1 MELDAATLKQ
11 VLRFQYLELTEARI
25 YEKLAKREKNAHN
38 RKVLQ
43 QIADDEVRHY
53 KFWKDYSG
61 QEVASSRLRVAW
73 FSLLARLLGITFCVN
88 LLERDE
94 VNIAAEYRNILDVI
108 PAARPIMEEE
118 EAHEQHLLAML
129 DEERL
134 RYTGSI
140 VLGLNDALVELT
152 GALAGLTFAFQN
164 LQQNLQL
171 VALAGLV
178 TGIAAAMSMAASEF
192 LATRTE
198 ADNRNPLR
206 AAFYTG
212 IAYLVTVFLLV
223 LPYLYLASQP
233 HAAPLW
239 GLSVLHQALGATLLI
254 GVGIVAA
261 FNYYVSVAQHQPFR
275 RRFIEMCS
283 ISGGVALLSYGVGV
297 LLRGWFNISV

>member
-1 MELDAATLKQ
+1 MMELDAATLKQ
-11 VLRFQYLELTEARI
+11 VLRFQYLELTEALI
-25 YEKLAKREKNAHN
+25 YERLARRERNPAN

-43 QIADDEVRHY
+43 QIANDEVRHY
-53 KFWKDYSG
+53 EFWKEYSG
-61 QEVASSRLRVAW
+61 QEVAPSRLRVAW
-73 FSLLARLLGITFCVN
+73 FSLLARLFGITFCVN

-94 VNIAAEYRNILDVI
+94 VNIAAEYRNILDII

-118 EAHEQHLLAML
+118 EAHEQHLLGML

-134 RYTGSI
+134 LYTGSM
-140 VLGLNDALVELT
+140 VLGLNDALGELT

-164 LQQNLQL
+164 LRL

-198 ADNRNPLR
+198 GDARNPLR

-212 IAYLVTVFLLV
+212 VAYLVTVFLLV
-223 LPYLYLASQP
+223 MPYLALQP
-233 HAAPLW
+233 DAPDLL

-254 GVGIVAA
+254 GAGIVGA
-261 FNYYVSVAQHQPFR
+261 FNFYVSVAQNQPFR
-275 RRFIEMCS
+275 RRFIEMCA
-283 ISGGVALLSYGVGV
+283 ISGGVALLSYGVAIM
-297 LLRGWFNISV
+297 LRGYFDISP

>member
-25 YEKLAKREKNAHN
+25 YERLAQRERNPAN

-43 QIADDEVRHY
+43 QIAEDEVRHY
-53 KFWKDYSG
+53 EFWKEYSG
-61 QEVASSRLRVAW
+61 QKVAPSRLRVAW
-73 FSLLARLLGITFCVN
+73 FSLLARLFGITFCVN

-94 VNIAAEYRNILDVI
+94 VNIAAEYRSIIDVI

-118 EAHEQHLLAML
+118 EAHEQHLLGML

-134 RYTGSI
+134 QYTGSM

-164 LQQNLQL
+164 LRL

-198 ADNRNPLR
+198 GDARNPLR

-212 IAYLVTVFLLV
+212 VAYLVTVFLLV
-223 LPYLYLASQP
+223 MPYLALQP
-233 HAAPLW
+233 DSPELL
-239 GLSVLHQALGATLLI
+239 GLSVLHRALGATLLI
-254 GVGIVAA
+254 GVGIVGA
-261 FNYYVSVAQHQPFR
+261 FNYYVSVAQNQPFR
-275 RRFIEMCS
+275 RRFLEMCA
-283 ISGGVALLSYGVGV
+283 ISGGVALLSYGVAIV
-297 LLRGWFNISV
+297 LRGYFDISL

>member
-1 MELDAATLKQ
+1 MEHDAATLKQ

-25 YEKLAKREKNAHN
+25 YEKLAKREKNAQN

-53 KFWKDYSG
+53 EFWKDYSG
-61 QEVASSRLRVAW
+61 QEVAPSRLRVAW

-94 VNIAAEYRNILDVI
+94 VNIATEYRNILDVI

-152 GALAGLTFAFQN
+152 GS
-164 LQQNLQL
+164 
-171 VALAGLV
+171 
-178 TGIAAAMSMAASEF
+178 AAAMSMAAAEF

-239 GLSVLHQALGATLLI
+239 GLSVLHQARGATLLI

-275 RRFIEMCS
+275 RRFIEMCA

-297 LLRGWFNISV
+297 LLRGWFDISV

>member
-25 YEKLAKREKNAHN
+25 YEKLAQREKNAHN
-38 RKVLQ
+38 RKILQ

-53 KFWKDYSG
+53 EFWKEYSG
-61 QEVASSRLRVAW
+61 QEVAPSRLRVAW

-94 VNIAAEYRNILDVI
+94 VNIATEYRNILDVI

-118 EAHEQHLLAML
+118 EAHEQHLLGML

-152 GALAGLTFAFQN
+152 GALAGLTFAFRD
-164 LQQNLQL
+164 LQT

-275 RRFIEMCS
+275 RRFIEMCA

-297 LLRGWFNISV
+297 LLRGLFDIPVPA

>member
-1 MELDAATLKQ
+1 MELDATTLQQ

-25 YEKLAKREKNAHN
+25 YERLARRERDPGN

-53 KFWKDYSG
+53 EFWKEYSG
-61 QEVASSRLRVAW
+61 QEVAPSRLRIAW
-73 FSLLARLLGITFCVN
+73 FSLLARLFGITFCVN

-94 VNIAAEYRNILDVI
+94 ADIAVEYRNIIDII

-118 EAHEQHLLAML
+118 EAHEQQLLGML

-134 RYTGSI
+134 QYTGSM

-164 LQQNLQL
+164 LRL

-198 ADNRNPLR
+198 GDARSPLR

-212 IAYLVTVFLLV
+212 VAYLITVFLLV
-223 LPYLYLASQP
+223 LPYLALQP
-233 HAAPLW
+233 DSPELL

-254 GVGIVAA
+254 GVGIVGA
-261 FNYYVSVAQHQPFR
+261 FNYYVAVTQDQPFR
-275 RRFIEMCS
+275 RRFLEMCA
-283 ISGGVALLSYGVGV
+283 ISGGVALLSYVIGIV
-297 LLRGWFNISV
+297 LRNWFAISI

>member
-1 MELDAATLKQ
+1 MEIDAATLKQ
-11 VLRFQYLELTEARI
+11 VLRFQYLELTEALI
-25 YEKLAKREKNAHN
+25 YEKLAKREKNVQN

-53 KFWKDYSG
+53 EFWKEYSG
-61 QEVASSRLRVAW
+61 QEVAPSRLRVAW

-94 VNIAAEYRNILDVI
+94 ANIATEYRNIIDVI

-134 RYTGSI
+134 QYTGSM
-140 VLGLNDALVELT
+140 VFGLNDALVELT

-164 LQQNLQL
+164 LRL

-212 IAYLVTVFLLV
+212 TAYLVTVFLLV
-223 LPYLYLASQP
+223 FPYLALQP
-233 HAAPLW
+233 DAPPLW
-239 GLSVLHQALGATLLI
+239 GLSVLHQALGATLII
-254 GVGIVAA
+254 GVCIVAA
-261 FNYYVSVAQHQPFR
+261 FNYYVAVAQDQPFR
-275 RRFIEMCS
+275 RRFIEMCA
-283 ISGGVALLSYGVGV
+283 ISGGVALLSYGVGIF
-297 LLRGWFNISV
+297 LRGWFNISV

>member
-1 MELDAATLKQ
+1 MTP
-11 VLRFQYLELTEARI
+11 
-25 YEKLAKREKNAHN
+25 
-38 RKVLQ
+38 
-43 QIADDEVRHY
+43 
-53 KFWKDYSG
+53 YSG
-61 QEVASSRLRVAW
+61 QEVAPSRLRVAW

-94 VNIAAEYRNILDVI
+94 VNIATEYRNILDVI

-134 RYTGSI
+134 QYTGSM

-164 LQQNLQL
+164 LRL

-192 LATRTE
+192 LATRAE

-223 LPYLYLASQP
+223 LPYLALQP
-233 HAAPLW
+233 DSPDFM

-254 GVGIVAA
+254 GVGIVGA

-275 RRFIEMCS
+275 RRFIEMCA

-297 LLRGWFNISV
+297 LLRGWLI

>member
-11 VLRFQYLELTEARI
+11 VLRFQYLELTEALI
-25 YEKLAKREKNAHN
+25 YERLARRERNPAN

-43 QIADDEVRHY
+43 QIANDEVRHY
-53 KFWKDYSG
+53 EFWKRYSG
-61 QEVASSRLRVAW
+61 QEVAPSRLRVAW

-118 EAHEQHLLAML
+118 EAHEQHLLGML

-134 RYTGSI
+134 QYTGSM

-152 GALAGLTFAFQN
+152 GALAGLTFAFQD
-164 LQQNLQL
+164 LRL

-198 ADNRNPLR
+198 GDGRNPLR

-212 IAYLVTVFLLV
+212 VAYLVTVFLLV
-223 LPYLYLASQP
+223 LPYLALQP
-233 HAAPLW
+233 DSPEVY
-239 GLSVLHQALGATLLI
+239 GLSALHQALGATLLI

-261 FNYYVSVAQHQPFR
+261 FNFYVSVAQDQPFR
-275 RRFIEMCS
+275 RRFLEMCA
-283 ISGGVALLSYGVGV
+283 ISGGVALLSYGVGIV
-297 LLRGWFNISV
+297 LRGFFDISI